1 MKKTKKTLTIRRKS
15 SMILAS
21 NQGISEIDTQKMDSQ
36 NQKNIAA
43 DSAKTVEKQAA
54 QSATPAANYSSVYL
68 KGLAMMGYTTGL
80 IFGPLIVFVGIG
92 WWLSE
97 RFDQKWIVFVG
108 AIIALITSN
117 ILIFRNTAKFLDKLK
132 G

>member
-1 MKKTKKTLTIRRKS
+1 
-15 SMILAS
+15 MIFPS
-21 NQGISEIDTQKMDSQ
+21 NQGNSAIDTQKMDSQ
-36 NQKNIAA
+36 NQQKNAADSSKQPEEQAA
-43 DSAKTVEKQAA
+43 DSAKHAA
-54 QSATPAANYSSVYL
+54 DYSSVYL

-97 RFDQKWIVFVG
+97 RFDQKWIVFIG

-117 ILIFRNTAKFLDKLK
+117 LLIFRNTGKFLDKLK